1 MCAALPDNLNQFKE
15 NFDHVH
21 LQKKINQNL
30 KKRLMI
36 FKLNNKKLNNALYL

>member
-21 LQKKINQNL
+21 LQKKIQNL
-30 KKRLMI
+30 KEI
-36 FKLNNKKLNNALYL
+36 DDF